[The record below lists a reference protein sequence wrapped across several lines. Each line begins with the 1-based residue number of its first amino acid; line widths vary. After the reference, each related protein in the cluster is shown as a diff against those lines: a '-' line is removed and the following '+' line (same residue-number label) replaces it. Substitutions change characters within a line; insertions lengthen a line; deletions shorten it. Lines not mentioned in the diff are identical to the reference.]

1 MGMLIHRHNETGNK
15 SKTTKLADITPVEKK
30 SKKSEEKKSEDI
42 KKSEK

>member
-15 SKTTKLADITPVEKK
+15 NKATKLADVTPVEKK
-30 SKKSEEKKSEDI
+30 SEKSEKPKDT